1 MVLIIR
7 DKMKTAGIIAEYN
20 PFHNGHK
27 YHIEKTRKLTG
38 ADGVIVVMSG
48 NFVQRGEYAICDKW
62 SRAKMAIC
70 GGADLVIELPV
81 IYSCQSAEFFAKGAV
96 SILENLNCNYLSFG
110 TEADDTEEI
119 IKIAEFLK
127 NPDDNFKKTLEE
139 SLQKG
144 ESYPKALS
152 KALGKDE
159 INTPNNVLAIEY
171 VKQIKNMIPVGVKRQ
186 GSLHDGKGSAS
197 DIRFKISNNENA
209 ESLMPQTSL
218 DIFKNSGIAN
228 REAYEKLV
236 LYKLRTMTA
245 DELKNVPDVNEG
257 LENRIIQCAHKATT
271 LDELLDLIK
280 TKRYTMA
287 RIRRILNNA
296 LLGITKDYITK
307 APEYIRV
314 LGMNKTGMEILASL
328 RDNTDIPIITKVA
341 DAPKSKM
348 LDVDI
353 NATNIYSLLAD
364 KPSMADYTTAPA
376 IYKY

>member
-1 MVLIIR
+1 
-7 DKMKTAGIIAEYN
+7 MKTAGIIAEYN

-27 YHIEKTRKLTG
+27 YHIEETRKATG
-38 ADGVIVVMSG
+38 AEGVIVVMSG

-81 IYSCQSAEFFAKGAV
+81 VYSCQSAEYFAKGAV

-110 TEADDTEEI
+110 TEADNTEEI

-127 NPDDNFKKTLEE
+127 NPDDNFKKALEE
-139 SLQKG
+139 SLQNG
-144 ESYPKALS
+144 ESYPKALA

-159 INTPNNVLAIEY
+159 INTPNNVLGIEY
-171 VKQIKNMIPVGVKRQ
+171 IKQIKNMIPFGVKRQ

-197 DIRFKISNNENA
+197 DIRAKISNNENA
-209 ESLMPQTSL
+209 ENLMPQTSL
-218 DIFKNSGIAN
+218 DALENSAKAN

-236 LYKLRTMTA
+236 LYKLRTITA
-245 DELKNVPDVNEG
+245 EELKNVPDVTEG
-257 LENRIIQCAHKATT
+257 LENRIIQMSHKATN
-271 LDELLDLIK
+271 LEELLDLIK

-296 LLGITKDYITK
+296 LLGITKDDITK

-314 LGMNKTGMEILASL
+314 LGMNKKGMEILSDL
-328 RDNTDIPIITKVA
+328 RDKTQIPIITKMA
-341 DAPKSKM
+341 DAPKSVM
-348 LDVDI
+348 LDKDI

-364 KPSMADYTTAPA
+364 KPSMADLTTSPVISLAER
-376 IYKY
+376 

>member
-1 MVLIIR
+1 MQR
-7 DKMKTAGIIAEYN
+7 GDKVKTAGIIAEYN

-27 YHIEKTRKLTG
+27 YHIEETRKTTG
-38 ADGVIVVMSG
+38 ADAVIVAMSG

-62 SRAKMAIC
+62 SRAKMALLND
-70 GGADLVIELPV
+70 ADLVVELPV
-81 IYSCQSAEFFAKGAV
+81 VYACQSAEYFAKGAV
-96 SILENLNCNYLSFG
+96 SILENLNCDYLSFG
-110 TEADDTEEI
+110 TEADNTEEI

-127 NPDDNFKKTLEE
+127 NPDENFRKTLEE
-139 SLQKG
+139 SLKKG
-144 ESYPKALS
+144 ESYPKALA

-171 VKQIKNMIPVGVKRQ
+171 LKQIKNMKPVGVKRQ

-197 DIRFKISNNENA
+197 DIRAKINANENA
-209 ESLMPQTSL
+209 ENLMPDTSTV
-218 DIFKNSGIAN
+218 IFGNALKAN
-228 REAYEKLV
+228 REIYEKLV
-236 LYKLRTMTA
+236 LYKLRTINA
-245 DELKNVPDVNEG
+245 EDLKNVPDVNEG
-257 LENRIIQCAHKATT
+257 LENRIIQMSHKATT
-271 LDELLDLIK
+271 LDELLELVK

-287 RIRRILNNA
+287 RIRRILNNS
-296 LLGITKDYITK
+296 LLGITKDDITK

-314 LGMNKTGMEILASL
+314 LGMNKNGMEILSSL

-364 KPSMADYTTAPA
+364 KPSMADYTTTPV
-376 IYKY
+376 ICSI